1 MARAHAARGP
11 VAVTPTR
18 QRIVVVLGVA
28 LVVGSAVVAVV
39 IGIGDRD
46 FLDLGIYRDAVS
58 TWWHGQSP
66 YGVPYSDD
74 LQFNYPPSS
83 LVLLAALSVAPRTLT
98 GILLV
103 VAGAVVLWL
112 VLRWV
117 HPALPAAGIAAVTGI
132 LALSEPVQM
141 TWRYGQVDLL
151 VLAAV
156 AAALLRTTA
165 RADGP
170 LLGGAA
176 GLKLL
181 PVTFLVVPGLR
192 RRWRTV
198 VVALL
203 TTAGLVVVAIA
214 RTPSMLGD
222 YVDQL
227 VHGAVVIRPGD
238 AGHNVSWRG
247 LLGWALGD
255 GTASSTSWLVV
266 ALGLGGIGL
275 VTVVSAVRT
284 GDLVAAVSV
293 VALVGL
299 LLSPVT
305 WTHHWVWVAVV
316 LGTALPTWRSSR
328 RVDRAHLVAV
338 LALVSA
344 TVVWAPTWFANPD
357 HSYARDGLHW
367 LSAYS
372 YVLLG
377 TVVLLT
383 LAVRV
388 RTDAQGLR
396 LDA

>member
-1 MARAHAARGP
+1 M
-11 VAVTPTR
+11 
-18 QRIVVVLGVA
+18 
-28 LVVGSAVVAVV
+28 GSAVVAVT

-58 TWWHGQSP
+58 TWWHGESP
-66 YGVPYSDD
+66 YGVPYSDG

-83 LVLLAALSVAPRTLT
+83 LVLLTALSVLPRTLT
-98 GILLV
+98 GTLLV
-103 VAGAVVLWL
+103 LLGAGLLWL
-112 VLRWV
+112 VCRWT
-117 HPALPAAGIAAVTGI
+117 LPAFSTTGTVLLAGV

-141 TWRYGQVDLL
+141 TWRYGQVDLI

-156 AAALLRTTA
+156 SAALLTSTS
-165 RADGP
+165 RAGGP

-181 PVTFLVVPGLR
+181 PVTFLVVPAVQ

-198 VVALL
+198 AVALL
-203 TTAGLVVVAIA
+203 TTAGLLLVAIA

-222 YVDQL
+222 YLDQL
-227 VHGAVVIRPGD
+227 LHGAVVIRPSD

-255 GTASSTSWLVV
+255 HAVAAWLVV
-266 ALGLGGIGL
+266 TVLIAGAGLA
-275 VTVVSAVRT
+275 TVLLAVRS

-305 WTHHWVWVAVV
+305 WTHHWVWTVVV
-316 LGTALPTWRSSR
+316 LGTALPARRSTR
-328 RVDRAHLVAV
+328 RVDRAHLTAV
-338 LALVSA
+338 LALVTA
-344 TVVWAPTWFANPD
+344 TVLWVPTWFTNPD
-357 HSYARDGLHW
+357 HSYGTDGLRW

-377 TVVLLT
+377 TVVLVT
-383 LAVRV
+383 LCLRV
-388 RTDAQGLR
+388 RADTRPVVSVPGRATG
-396 LDA
+396 APAH

>member
-1 MARAHAARGP
+1 
-11 VAVTPTR
+11 VAPTR
-18 QRIVVVLGVA
+18 QRIVVVLGLA
-28 LVVGSAVVAVV
+28 LVVGSAVVAVE

-83 LVLLAALSVAPRTLT
+83 LVLLTALSVLPRTLT

-103 VAGAVVLWL
+103 AVGAALLGL
-112 VLRWV
+112 VLRWS
-117 HPALPAAGIAAVTGI
+117 LPVLPTTGIAALAGV

-141 TWRYGQVDLL
+141 TWRYGQVDLI

-156 AAALLRTTA
+156 SAALLRASA
-165 RADGP
+165 RAEGP
-170 LLGGAA
+170 LLGAAA

-181 PVTFLVVPGLR
+181 PVSFLVVPALQ

-198 VVALL
+198 VVALV
-203 TTAGLVVVAIA
+203 TTAGLVVVAVA

-222 YVDQL
+222 YLDQL
-227 VHGAVVIRPGD
+227 LHGAVVIRPGD
-238 AGHNVSWRG
+238 VGHNVSWRG
-247 LLGWALGD
+247 LLGWALGAD
-255 GTASSTSWLVV
+255 RAGTAWLVV
-266 ALGLGGIGL
+266 TLVLGLVGL
-275 VTVVSAVRT
+275 VTVVVALRT
-284 GDLVAAVSV
+284 GDAVAAVSAL
-293 VALVGL
+293 ALVGL

-305 WTHHWVWVAVV
+305 WTHHWVWIAVV
-316 LGTALPTWRSSR
+316 LGTALPAWRSPR

-338 LALVSA
+338 LTLTTALVA
-344 TVVWAPTWFANPD
+344 WVPTWFTNPD
-357 HSYARDGLHW
+357 HSYGTDGLRW

-377 TVVLLT
+377 TVALLT
-383 LAVRV
+383 LALRV
-388 RTDAQGLR
+388 RTDAQGPQH
-396 LDA
+396 DA

>member
-1 MARAHAARGP
+1 M
-11 VAVTPTR
+11 TPATR
-18 QRIVVVLGVA
+18 QRILGALGVA

-39 IGIGDRD
+39 LGTGDRD
-46 FLDLGIYRDAVS
+46 FLDLGIYRDAVG

-83 LVLLAALSVAPRTLT
+83 LVLLTALSVLPRTLT
-98 GILLV
+98 GTLLV
-103 VAGAVVLWL
+103 VVGAALLGL
-112 VLRWV
+112 VLRWAV
-117 HPALPAAGIAAVTGI
+117 PAVSTTGIALLAGI

-156 AAALLRTTA
+156 SAALIRPRA

-170 LLGGAA
+170 LLGAAA

-181 PVTFLVVPGLR
+181 PATFLVVPALQ

-198 VVALL
+198 AVALL
-203 TTAGLVVVAIA
+203 TTAALAVVAIV
-214 RTPSMLGD
+214 RTPSMIGD
-222 YVDQL
+222 YLDQL
-227 VHGAVVIRPGD
+227 LHGAVVIRPGD

-255 GTASSTSWLVV
+255 DRTVAVAWLAV
-266 ALGLGGIGL
+266 ALVLGGVGL
-275 VTVVSAVRT
+275 VTVVRAVRT
-284 GDLVAAVSV
+284 ADLVAAVSA

-316 LGTALPTWRSSR
+316 LGTALPAWRSPR
-328 RVDRAHLVAV
+328 RADRAHLVAV
-338 LALVSA
+338 LALVTA
-344 TVVWAPTWFANPD
+344 TVVWTPTWFASAD
-357 HSYARDGLHW
+357 HSYGTDGLRW

-377 TVVLLT
+377 TVVLAT
-383 LAVRV
+383 LALRV
-388 RTDAQGLR
+388 RTDARR
-396 LDA
+396 LHHDA